1 MLCPILALLA
11 LPLPGE
17 TPAMCRPADHA
28 PAGVMDLRCP
38 MDQAWMLSLTTS
50 YTRFQGMQDNAQ
62 HISLA
67 DVLAQGY
74 AQAPESM
81 DMTMLMLDVMYS
93 PAETFTIH
101 ASVPW
106 ISNSM
111 DMRTNLGEKF
121 TMDSSGLGDTQI
133 GADLVVWEIGEQSVS
148 TGISVG
154 LPSGSITEKGGMPG
168 TPPMKLEYAMQLG
181 SGTYDL
187 SGRLDYRAR
196 EDPYSYG
203 VGLAGTTR
211 TGHNSEDYALG
222 DRFEGTAWGAQEWS
236 SSWSGSVRITA
247 ARWSNVRGA
256 DPDLDPLM
264 SPTNDPHKQG
274 GQRVDGALGLNWTPF
289 HGDLAGSVIGFEL
302 GMPLAQDLDGPQISE
317 DWFAALRVGLS
328 F

>member
-1 MLCPILALLA
+1 MPCPPLALLA
-11 LPLPGE
+11 LALPGE
-17 TPAMCRPADHA
+17 SAPVCRPADHA
-28 PAGVMDLRCP
+28 PAGVMDLSCP
-38 MDQAWMLSLTTS
+38 MDQPWMFSLTTS
-50 YTRFQGMQDNAQ
+50 YTRYQGMQENTR
-62 HISLA
+62 HVSLA

-74 AQAPESM
+74 TQAPESM
-81 DMTMLMLDVMYS
+81 DMSMLMLDVMFS
-93 PAETFTIH
+93 PAETLTIH

-111 DMRTNLGEKF
+111 DMRTNLGQKF
-121 TMDSSGLGDTQI
+121 SMDSSGLGDTQL
-133 GADLVVWEIGEQSVS
+133 GADLVVWELGEQRVS

-154 LPSGSITEKGGMPG
+154 LPSGSITEKDGMPG
-168 TPPMKLEYAMQLG
+168 QAPTRLEYAMQLG

-196 EDPYSYG
+196 SDPYTYG

-236 SSWSGSVRITA
+236 SDWSGS
-247 ARWSNVRGA
+247 ARVSAERWANVRGA
-256 DPDLDPLM
+256 DPNLDPTM
-264 SPTNDPHKQG
+264 SPTQDPRKQG
-274 GQRVDGALGLNWTPF
+274 GARFDAALGVNWTPF

-302 GMPLAQDLDGPQISE
+302 GMPLAQDLNGPQLSA